1 MTSQLPA
8 RRAAALDHYKLS
20 DGLSTAEALSRSG
33 LDFEVAKIPAQ
44 YTFNDRQREVPRQFV
59 TVRTDTGAP
68 LGIVGKDYSVFQNRQ
83 LAGFLEAFL
92 TRSGTYL
99 DSCGFTRNGA
109 RVWAMASA
117 AEVEYLPGDPSKKYF
132 MIMNSFN
139 GSTSLEVGFLDR
151 RIVCN
156 NMLTYAS
163 RHNAGFKVY
172 HNSILTSRSVQ
183 IAALLARHDIHL
195 DKSRQIMAQL
205 TGRKLNARLLEDLTR
220 TLTKAADAPGPDGGK
235 LPAGAAAFG
244 SIMELAESGRGTDIP
259 GVRGSAYGWLNAV
272 TEYVDHYRNVRP
284 GQRLEAEAR
293 FESAVFGSGARLKDQ
308 AMTLAL
314 AA

>member
-1 MTSQLPA
+1 MTNQLPA
-8 RRAAALDHYKLS
+8 RRASALDHYALS
-20 DGLSTAEALSRSG
+20 DGLSASEALHRSG
-33 LDFEVAKIPAQ
+33 LGFETAKIPVH
-44 YTFNDRQREVPRQFV
+44 YTFGDQQREVPRQYA
-59 TVRTDTGAP
+59 TVRTDTGEP

-83 LAGFLEAFL
+83 LAEFLEAFL
-92 TRSGTYL
+92 TRSGTRL
-99 DSCGFTRNGA
+99 DSCGFIRNGA

-117 AEVEYLPGDPSKKYF
+117 AEVEYLPGDPSRKHF
-132 MIMNSFN
+132 LIMNSFD

-172 HNSILTSRSVQ
+172 HNSILNSRASQ
-183 IAALLARHDIHL
+183 IAALLARHDAHL
-195 DKSRQIMAQL
+195 DRSQRIMARL
-205 TGRKLNARLLEDLTR
+205 TGKKLTARLLEDLTR
-220 TLTKAADAPGPDGGK
+220 TLTKAADDPDAGARP
-235 LPAGAAAFG
+235 PAGAAAFNN
-244 SIMELAESGRGTDIP
+244 IMELVESGRGTDIP

-284 GQRLEAEAR
+284 GLRSEAEAR
-293 FESAVFGSGARLKDQ
+293 FESTVFGSGARLKDQ